1 MSGVIA
7 GGIQR
12 IATNWPSG
20 QPGAARISG
29 RALYVDGVAGRYR
42 IAGTVAI
49 AGTPD
54 TPVRRRVRLFVQL
67 TGQIVRQTWS
77 NAASGAFEF
86 AGLAQQPYI
95 VLADDYTAI
104 YNAVPADAVL
114 PVL

>member
-1 MSGVIA
+1 MASQRV
-7 GGIQR
+7 GGIAR
-12 IATNWPSG
+12 IVTNWPAG
-20 QPGAARISG
+20 QPGGVRAVAA
-29 RALYVDGVAGRYR
+29 LKHFDGVAGPYR

-54 TPVRRRVRLFVQL
+54 TPVRRRVRLFVQI

-77 NAASGAFEF
+77 NAATGAFEF